1 MNLDSAEFIRVG
13 TSYYAIIERPTI
25 SKDTEKIMISWNKE
39 TIVNDLG
46 KDYISAIK
54 KYYGFCCIPQ
64 HINYEREIGDFYN
77 IYHPLDYNIE
87 TESEINLQEL
97 QSKIPYTLQYIKHI
111 FGEQYLLGVDYLKIL
126 LENPTQI
133 LPVLVLVSSERETGK
148 STFLKWLRKIFSFN
162 ATFINADSFVN
173 NFNSDLN
180 GKLLVL
186 VDEIITDNQQVTERI
201 KFLSTA
207 DRNKIESKGKDK
219 EEVESF
225 YKFVMTSNFEKNF
238 IKIDK
243 KETRFWVRKIPSI
256 IKNPEFDKHLY
267 KEIPFFLNYLVRI
280 PHSTPKQTRMWFT
293 PEQIRTSALT
303 RLMNYENENAKQKV
317 FEILNEIHENFNED
331 EILIAP
337 KDIQSISKRIH
348 GRNSIEINEARN
360 VLKTLNLTPAN
371 NSNKYEGYEY
381 LPHGEFVKID
391 RKGRYYSIIFS
402 EIRHFFDDSNDSL
415 VTT

>member
-64 HINYEREIGDFYN
+64 HINYEREVGDFYN

-87 TESEINLQEL
+87 IESEIDLNEL
-97 QSKIPYTLQYIKHI
+97 QLKIPFTLKYIKHI
-111 FGEQYLLGVDYLKIL
+111 FGEQYLLGLDYLKIL

-256 IKNPEFDKHLY
+256 IKNPDFDKHLY
-267 KEIPFFLNYLVRI
+267 KEIPFFLNYLIRI
-280 PHSTPKQTRMWFT
+280 IHSTPKQTRMWFT

-303 RLMNYENENAKQKV
+303 RLMDHENEETKSKV
-317 FEILNEIHENFNED
+317 YDVLFEIHENFNTD

-337 KDIQSISKRIH
+337 MDIQSISKKIH
-348 GRNSIEINEARN
+348 GRNPINPKEARKI
-360 VLKTLNLTPAN
+360 LKSFGLTPTDN
-371 NSNKYEGYEY
+371 TLTYEGFEL
-381 LPHGEFVKID
+381 LPHGEFVKIK
-391 RKGRYYSIIFS
+391 RLGRYFKINFN
-402 EIRHFFDDSNDSL
+402 EIRHFFDENDESL
-415 VTT
+415 INN

>member
-13 TSYYAIIERPTI
+13 TSYFAIIERPTI

-46 KDYISAIK
+46 KDYISSIK
-54 KYYGFCCIPQ
+54 KYYGFCCIPL

-77 IYHPLDYNIE
+77 IYHSLDFDIDNESNIDLE
-87 TESEINLQEL
+87 ELEIQ
-97 QSKIPYTLQYIKHI
+97 IPYTLQYIKHI
-111 FGEQYLLGVDYLKIL
+111 FGEQYFLGLDYLKIL

-162 ATFINADSFVN
+162 ATYINADSFVN

-256 IKNPEFDKHLY
+256 NKNPEFDKHLY
-267 KEIPFFLNYLVRI
+267 KEIPYFLNYLVRI
-280 PHSTPKQTRMWFT
+280 TYSTPKQTRMWFT
-293 PEQIRTSALT
+293 PDQIRTTALT
-303 RLMNYENENAKQKV
+303 RLMNNEDENAKYKV
-317 FEILNEIHENFNED
+317 FEILNEIHENFD
-331 EILIAP
+331 ENKIHIAP
-337 KDIQSISKRIH
+337 KDIQVISKRIH
-348 GRNSIEINEARN
+348 GRNSLELSEIRN
-360 VLKTLNLTPAN
+360 VLKSLDIFPST

-381 LPHGEFVKID
+381 LTYGEFVKID
-391 RKGRYYSIIFS
+391 RKGRYYTIIFS
-402 EIRHFFDDSNDSL
+402 EIRNFFDDSDDNL
-415 VTT
+415 ITI

>member
-13 TSYYAIIERPTI
+13 TSYFAIIERPTI

-46 KDYISAIK
+46 KDYISSIK
-54 KYYGFCCIPQ
+54 KYYGFCCIPL

-77 IYHPLDYNIE
+77 IYHSLDFDIDNESNIDLE
-87 TESEINLQEL
+87 ELEIQ
-97 QSKIPYTLQYIKHI
+97 IPYTLQYIKHI
-111 FGEQYLLGVDYLKIL
+111 FGEQYFLGLDYLKIL

-162 ATFINADSFVN
+162 ATYINADSFVN

-256 IKNPEFDKHLY
+256 NKNPEFDKHLY
-267 KEIPFFLNYLVRI
+267 KEIPYFLNYLVRI
-280 PHSTPKQTRMWFT
+280 TYSTPKQTRMWFT
-293 PEQIRTSALT
+293 PDQIRTTALT
-303 RLMNYENENAKQKV
+303 RLMNNEDENAKYKV
-317 FEILNEIHENFNED
+317 FEILNEIHENFD
-331 EILIAP
+331 ENKIHIAP
-337 KDIQSISKRIH
+337 KDIQVISKRIH
-348 GRNSIEINEARN
+348 GRNSLELSEIRN
-360 VLKTLNLTPAN
+360 VLKSLNIFPST

-381 LPHGEFVKID
+381 LTYGEFVKID
-391 RKGRYYSIIFS
+391 RKGRYYTIIFS
-402 EIRHFFDDSNDSL
+402 EIRNFFDDSDDNL
-415 VTT
+415 ITI

>member
-64 HINYEREIGDFYN
+64 HTNYEREVGDFYN
-77 IYHPLDYNIE
+77 IYHPLDYDIE
-87 TESEINLQEL
+87 IESEIDLNEL
-97 QSKIPYTLQYIKHI
+97 QLKIPFTLKYIKHI
-111 FGEQYLLGVDYLKIL
+111 FGEQYLLGLDYLKIL

-148 STFLKWLRKIFSFN
+148 STFLKWLRRIFSFN
-162 ATFINADSFVN
+162 ATFINADSFLN

-207 DRNKIESKGKDK
+207 DRNKIESKGRDK

-225 YKFVMTSNFEKNF
+225 YKFIMTSNFEKNF

-256 IKNPEFDKHLY
+256 IKNPEFDKYLY
-267 KEIPFFLNYLVRI
+267 KEIPFFLNYLIRI
-280 PHSTPKQTRMWFT
+280 THSTPKQTRMWFT
-293 PEQIRTSALT
+293 PEQIRTKALA
-303 RLMNYENENAKQKV
+303 RLMDFENEEAKSKV
-317 FEILNEIHENFNED
+317 YDILFEIQENFNTD

-337 KDIQSISKRIH
+337 MDFQSISKKIH
-348 GRNSIEINEARN
+348 GRNAINPKEVRN
-360 VLKTLNLTPAN
+360 ILKSFGLTPTDN
-371 NSNKYEGYEY
+371 TYKYEGYEL

-391 RKGRYYSIIFS
+391 RLGRYYKINFS
-402 EIRHFFDDSNDSL
+402 EIRHFFDESDESL
-415 VTT
+415 VIN